1 LRVLIAEDDCTTRK
15 ILTGVLKNNGHEVVE
30 AMNGTD
36 ALQLLKQPDA
46 PMLAIVDWIMPEM
59 DGLEVLRRVRAFQTE
74 RPTYIIML
82 TIKGEK
88 PDIIAGLDAGADD
101 YLPKPFDHGELC
113 ARVEVGRRLIEMRN
127 HLLEARN
134 ALAHEAT
141 HDPLTGML
149 NRRAILN
156 YLHKELSRA
165 RRHGDLIGVGICD
178 IDHFKQVND
187 NYGHQTG
194 DEVLCGLSHIMSE
207 SIREYDYLGRIGGE
221 EFLVITPMKTGT
233 DPVFV
238 FGRLCRQ
245 IAEGFI
251 MTRSGALSVTVS
263 IGVACATN
271 ESTVDDLL
279 EAADAALYRAK
290 DEGRNRV
297 CFANGRKEEK

>member
-1 LRVLIAEDDCTTRK
+1 LRVLIAEDDSTTRK

-30 AMNGTD
+30 AANGAD
-36 ALQLLKQPDA
+36 ALQFLKQPDA
-46 PMLAIVDWIMPEM
+46 PALAIVDWIMPEM
-59 DGLEVLRRVRAFQTE
+59 DGLEVLRRVRTLQTD

-88 PDIIAGLDAGADD
+88 SDIIAGLDAGADD
-101 YLPKPFDHGELC
+101 YLPKPFDHGELS
-113 ARVEVGRRLIEMRN
+113 ARVEVGRRMIEMQTN
-127 HLLEARN
+127 LIEARN

-156 YLHKELSRA
+156 HLHKELSRS
-165 RRHGDLIGVGICD
+165 RRHGGVIGVGICD

-187 NYGHQTG
+187 TYGHRTG
-194 DEVLCGLSHIMSE
+194 DEVLCRLSHIFSE
-207 SIREYDYLGRIGGE
+207 SIRDYDSLGRIGGE
-221 EFLVITPMKTGT
+221 EFLVITPMKAGT

-238 FGRLCRQ
+238 FGRLCKQ
-245 IAEGFI
+245 IAESAI
-251 MTRSGALSVTVS
+251 TTRSGVLSVTVS

-297 CFANGRKEEK
+297 CLANGRKEKK